1 MDISNSIISGPPL
14 GDPATY
20 TNCGFR
26 VFLDTEDADLIC
38 FVSDN
43 LQEYL
48 RFRGYKI
55 IYKTLGIHNNAKRKH
70 IHLNM
75 VCEDRPKKQSN
86 PSMLIKSAYTSKKTP
101 NIILRKKEL
110 KYNLLEYINKK
121 GCIGFTERL
130 SCLEFKDW
138 LKYPL
143 KEKLYFSDEVKIPS
157 NWSLEELVLEA
168 NAEFI
173 VKLKNAEKL
182 NLIKEKKETKMEK
195 FNNLA
200 SNYTGS
206 NDFHSFYHY
215 ILTAYREDADER
227 LHNLRQLENYS
238 IGYAIKVG
246 ILPVDD
252 IVNNC
257 YILRK

>member
-1 MDISNSIISGPPL
+1 MEKTISPTL
-14 GDPATY
+14 EKVATY

-26 VFLDTEDADLIC
+26 VFLEPDDADLIC
-38 FVSDN
+38 FISDN

-55 IYKTLGIHNNAKRKH
+55 IYKTLGIHSNAKRPH

-86 PSMLIKSAYTSKKTP
+86 PSMLIKSAYTGKKTP

-121 GCIGFTERL
+121 GSIGFTERL
-130 SCLEFKDW
+130 NCLEYKDW

-143 KEKLYFSDEVKIPS
+143 KEKQILSDECQIPS
-157 NWSLEELVLEA
+157 NYTLQELVLEA
-168 NAEFI
+168 HAEFI

-195 FNNLA
+195 FNTLA
-200 SNYTGS
+200 SNYTGE

-215 ILTAYREDADER
+215 ILTAYREDPDER

-238 IGYAIKVG
+238 IGYAIKIG
-246 ILPVDD
+246 ILPVDT

-257 YILRK
+257 YILRN